1 VLINSGRNGHALSAS
16 RISCRRNVGRRLGVP
31 NDPDFQNRVIVE
43 ALMLLEAPD
52 GPVLEDFPEDAP
64 LSEVNQGPV
73 ACPVDSSMP

>member
-1 VLINSGRNGHALSAS
+1 
-16 RISCRRNVGRRLGVP
+16 
-31 NDPDFQNRVIVE
+31 
-43 ALMLLEAPD
+43 MLLEAPD